1 MSGPEAQAQDPLDQP
16 TPAPPPTMAGDLM
29 DQTPLPAV
37 AGFTHPDY
45 SGQPMIHLDGIHK
58 AFGSRQ
64 ILRGIDLAIYPGETV
79 CLIGGSGTGKSV
91 SLKHIMRLIDPDRG
105 QVWLDGENIT
115 EAHGSRL
122 QLARTKLGVN
132 FQFGALLNWMTI
144 FENVALPLREN
155 TRMKDKEI
163 EQRVMAKLELLS
175 IPHARDLF
183 PTEISGGMAKRA
195 GLARAVVMEESLK
208 VILYDE
214 PTSGLDPIS
223 TAVVDEMIND
233 MKKRLGLTQVIV
245 THDMTSAYRTAD
257 RIAVLHQGRV
267 AQFGTPHEIQHSK
280 VPYVQQ
286 FVLGLS
292 TSEALEVNKKS
303 GRLRKSGIIQA
314 LSKSDAGDAGD
325 EGSVEAPRLGPKDLG
340 PADLAEPI
348 PTASDG
354 VDDYS
359 DLGDIAGL
367 EGPSEEG
374 ETLPSDR
381 LPSAEDPDAP
391 ILRRGTERASRSFN
405 SRRVAALSKEPPS
418 AGQSANWLAESQDDL
433 STDANRDDLSTDANR
448 DDAGQ
453 PATPGAPNAPDAPDL
468 QGEQL

>member
-1 MSGPEAQAQDPLDQP
+1 
-16 TPAPPPTMAGDLM
+16 
-29 DQTPLPAV
+29 
-37 AGFTHPDY
+37 
-45 SGQPMIHLDGIHK
+45 MIHLEGIHK

-64 ILRGIDLAIYPGETV
+64 ILRGVDLAIYPGETV

-91 SLKHIMRLIDPDRG
+91 SLKHVMRLIDPDRG
-105 QVWLDGENIT
+105 RVWLDGEDIT
-115 EAHGSRL
+115 DAHGSHL
-122 QLARTKLGVN
+122 QQARTKLGVN

-155 TRMKDKEI
+155 TRMSDKEI
-163 EQRVMAKLELLS
+163 EARVMGKLELLS

-183 PTEISGGMAKRA
+183 PTQISGGMVKRA

-257 RIAVLHQGRV
+257 RIAILYQGKV

-314 LSKSDAGDAGD
+314 LSKSDAGRVSD
-325 EGSVEAPRLGPKDLG
+325 EGRVEAPRLGPKDLG
-340 PADLAEPI
+340 PADLAEPT
-348 PTASDG
+348 PTRG
-354 VDDYS
+354 DDYS
-359 DLGDIAGL
+359 DLGDLTGL
-367 EGPSEEG
+367 DEPSEEG
-374 ETLPSDR
+374 PAIILVDSTRAPSQSER
-381 LPSAEDPDAP
+381 LESDEDPDAP
-391 ILRRGTERASRSFN
+391 ILRRGTERVSRSFN
-405 SRRVAALSKEPPS
+405 SRRVAKLSQEPPVA
-418 AGQSANWLAESQDDL
+418 AGQSADWLAESQDEDAPEATDL
-433 STDANRDDLSTDANR
+433 EEHA
-448 DDAGQ
+448 AGSDSSAQTEGESPAEPEQ
-453 PATPGAPNAPDAPDL
+453 PGPAQPDAAQEPEP
-468 QGEQL
+468 GEQL